1 MITKKKQF
9 FNKLL
14 KLLKINNIS
23 MRINIKIP
31 NDIHT
36 ALKVRAASESIT
48 LQQLIINILTKQK

>member
-1 MITKKKQF
+1 
-9 FNKLL
+9 
-14 KLLKINNIS
+14 

-48 LQQLIINILTKQK
+48 LQQLIINILNKQK

>member
-1 MITKKKQF
+1 
-9 FNKLL
+9 
-14 KLLKINNIS
+14 

-31 NDIHT
+31 NDIHI